1 MIVSAHQPAYNPWLG
16 YLHKILVSDIFVIMD
31 DVQFEKNSFINRNK
45 ILQHGNVVM
54 LTIPVK
60 TKGYKDKAIRD
71 LEIANHKWKIK
82 HLKTIEQSY
91 RKSKNFDIVFSLLKP
106 IYELKSIYL
115 IDYTNAFLT
124 FLIDYLDIN
133 VNIVLASELNIK
145 SRKVDYIVEL
155 TTKLGGRLFVFGS
168 QGKNYVNNEYLLDR
182 DIVPYFQNYNHP
194 LYPQLSHKFYPNM
207 GIIDLLFNI
216 EKKDVKNKILEN
228 NVTKSELIKLY
239 ANREF

>member
-1 MIVSAHQPAYNPWLG
+1 M
-16 YLHKILVSDIFVIMD
+16 
-31 DVQFEKNSFINRNK
+31 
-45 ILQHGNVVM
+45 
-54 LTIPVK
+54 
-60 TKGYKDKAIRD
+60 
-71 LEIANHKWKIK
+71 
-82 HLKTIEQSY
+82 
-91 RKSKNFDIVFSLLKP
+91 
-106 IYELKSIYL
+106 
-115 IDYTNAFLT
+115 
-124 FLIDYLDIN
+124 
-133 VNIVLASELNIK
+133 
-145 SRKVDYIVEL
+145 
-155 TTKLGGRLFVFGS
+155 GGRLFVFGS